1 MAIAEANDQ
10 AVEYVDFW
18 NEILVPKFIAY
29 KHVLVDGLTRHSA
42 AIFPSLTIKEG
53 DKVLD
58 VGCGFGDTT
67 IALAER
73 VGPEG
78 SVLGQDCCEAFIQ
91 YGRNDAAEQRIT
103 NVSFKVS
110 DALVDTFDADH
121 DFVFSRFGTMF
132 FANPVAGLR
141 NMRRA
146 LKPGGTMTQIVWRAP
161 VDNPW
166 LSMAK
171 DVVLKYL
178 PAPGDAARTCG
189 PGPFSMSNQRAVTK
203 MMQSAGYEDVT
214 FTRVDA
220 DVAIGRTVE
229 DAINFQLALGPAGEV
244 FREAGEEAEHARSE
258 IEEALAVAISAQ
270 SQDSDGIIMPS
281 SSWVISG
288 RNPG

>member
-1 MAIAEANDQ
+1 MAIAEANDE
-10 AVEYVDFW
+10 AAEYVDFW

-42 AIFPSLTIKEG
+42 AIFPSLPVNEG

-58 VGCGFGDTT
+58 VGCGFGDTA

-73 VGPEG
+73 VGPDG
-78 SVLGQDCCEAFIQ
+78 SVLGQDCCEAFVQ
-91 YGRNDAAEQRIT
+91 YGRKDAAEQRIT
-103 NVSFKVS
+103 NVSFEVS

-146 LKPGGTMTQIVWRAP
+146 LKPGGTMTQIVWRTPA
-161 VDNPW
+161 DNPW

-189 PGPFSMSNQRAVTK
+189 PGPFSMSNQLAVTK
-203 MMQSAGYEDVT
+203 MMQIAGYEDVT

-229 DAINFQLALGPAGEV
+229 DAIGFQLALGPAGEV
-244 FREAGEEAEHARSE
+244 FREAGEEAEQKRSE
-258 IEEALAVAISAQ
+258 IEEALAVAITAQ
-270 SQDSDGIIMPS
+270 SQDTDGIIMPS

-288 RNPG
+288 RNPR